1 MNEDGNDKSCQD
13 KTISYEFNVNGLYV
27 GETAVNK
34 LFQKAHGNSNQQ
46 RELYNRTYPSVI
58 KRIKK
63 ESEDFL
69 PKNVVSNIQKQVGG
83 VFDMSSPFEVGRDRM
98 QIYNAVRNVD
108 KPRLRNTGKPKTA
121 DFGKLNILLL
131 KGDFM
136 KD

>member
-1 MNEDGNDKSCQD
+1 MNIFCQ
-13 KTISYEFNVNGLYV
+13 
-27 GETAVNK
+27 
-34 LFQKAHGNSNQQ
+34 
-46 RELYNRTYPSVI
+46 
-58 KRIKK
+58 
-63 ESEDFL
+63 
-69 PKNVVSNIQKQVGG
+69 KNVVSNIQKQVGG
-83 VFDMSSPFEVGRDRM
+83 VFEVSSPFEVGRDRM